1 MALFTSQQ
9 QVVAKHLYSILMHL
23 DPEQRR
29 GAVLAL
35 SSLTVFVE
43 DGYQSSSLEK
53 SSDLDFYGF
62 CYDALL
68 GASIG
73 LRMLDLSGNMPEF
86 EGDEKLYFVPYADI
100 LDSEQLLTKIE
111 AQLKSL
117 STIAQGVDKKQ

>member
-9 QVVAKHLYSILMHL
+9 QVVAKHLYSVLMHL

-29 GAVLAL
+29 GAILAL
-35 SSLTVFVE
+35 STLTVFVE
-43 DGYQSSSLEK
+43 DGYQSMTQEK
-53 SSDLDFYGF
+53 SGDLDFYGF

-73 LRMLDLSGNMPEF
+73 LRMLSLSGNMPEF
-86 EGDEKLYFVPYADI
+86 DPDEKMYFVPYADI
-100 LDSEQLLTKIE
+100 LDSEPLLTTIE

-117 STIAQGVDKKQ
+117 STVAQGVEKKQ